1 MGVGVL
7 SVLHILQLPRLVAE
21 RRSSAIFGVVIIAM
35 LWAGVVLKYF
45 DDVQS
50 DKRDAERANQN
61 FAMVFE
67 ENVLRSIGEIDKAL
81 LYLRRSIESRKATT
95 DYSTIA
101 NTTDV
106 LSEIIIQV
114 AIIDANGIM
123 RASNAGPQP
132 APPVDL
138 SDREHYLVHVH
149 SKTDFLFISKP
160 VVGRVS
166 GKWSVQFTRRFLN
179 ADGSFAGV
187 VVASLDPEHL
197 TKFYDKIDF
206 GSPVSISLIGAD
218 GVIRSSGGSA
228 GGYSL
233 GQDLSDTEL
242 YKRIQAGSNATF
254 EDDHFADSQPQLVT
268 IRKVKGHPLWVSVS
282 SSKSE
287 IYKDSLST
295 LKLNALVAGLL
306 TLIMLAAVE
315 SILRS
320 ETRARLKAQ
329 QLQLTLENMS
339 QGIMLVTKDLQIPI
353 INGRCG
359 ELLDLPPEFIEKPPR
374 FDQLIDYQTQ
384 HGKFHNAATS
394 NGREFF
400 DHPAAT
406 AGANQLAVCERL
418 MPNGTVIEVRSGH
431 LPDGSFVQTFTD
443 ITKRWEAEAHVARLA
458 SEDPLTGLP
467 NRRVFRAT
475 LDQMSR
481 LSIPIPGS
489 NQPRNEFA
497 VLFLDLDRFKVINDT
512 LGHRIGD
519 MLLQE
524 VAKRLRLALRATD
537 ILARLGGDE
546 FAIVVPSFISRAAL
560 EVLASGL
567 IVAVSQPYEIDGYRI
582 RSNVS
587 VGIAIGPQD
596 GESVDDLL
604 MAADLALYS
613 VKAGSRGTYKFYDKS
628 MNKELNDRRQ
638 MEVDLREAI
647 EKNELEL
654 HYQPIIN
661 LQRNV
666 ITGFEALARWRH
678 PTKGMVPPALFI
690 PVAEDSGLILPLGEW
705 ALKEACRQA
714 VKWPNQLT
722 ISVNLSPIQFSAP
735 NLYHLIKD
743 ALDETGLT
751 PNRLELEITE
761 RIFMEN
767 NENTLST
774 LRRLKELGVRIS
786 LDDFGTGYS
795 SLSYLRSFPF
805 DKIKVDRAFVSDLKE
820 SNDHMVIVQAV
831 VSIARALGMT
841 TTAEG
846 VETEE
851 QQKFLATLGC
861 DEVQGYLYSAP
872 VPIENVSEI
881 IAKWATRKT
890 MAA

>member
-1 MGVGVL
+1 VAKNL
-7 SVLHILQLPRLVAE
+7 NIFQLPKLITQ
-21 RRSSAIFGVVIIAM
+21 RRSSAIFGVMIIAM
-35 LWAGVVLKYF
+35 LWAGVILKYL

-50 DKRDAERANQN
+50 DKRDAERANRN

-67 ENVLRSIGEIDKAL
+67 ENVLRSIGEIDKSL
-81 LYLRRSIESRKATT
+81 LYLRKSIESRKATT

-106 LSEIIIQV
+106 LSEIIVQV

-132 APPVDL
+132 APTMDL
-138 SDREHYLVHVH
+138 SDREHFKAHLN
-149 SKTDFLFISKP
+149 STSDQLFISKP

-166 GKWSVQFTRRFLN
+166 GKWSVQFTRRFSN
-179 ADGSFAGV
+179 QDGSFGGV

-206 GSPVSISLIGAD
+206 GSSVSISLIGDD

-228 GGYSL
+228 GGYRL
-233 GQDLSDTEL
+233 GQDISHSEL
-242 YKRIQAGSNATF
+242 FRRLQAGANATF
-254 EDDHFADSQPQLVT
+254 EDNSVDNGEAQLVT
-268 IRKVKGHPLWVSVS
+268 LRKVRGHPLWVSVS
-282 SSKSE
+282 SNKAE
-287 IYKDSLST
+287 IYHDSASA
-295 LKLNALVAGLL
+295 LKLNAIIASVLM
-306 TLIMLAAVE
+306 LIVLAAME
-315 SILRS
+315 LILRT
-320 ETRARLKAQ
+320 EAKARLKAE

-359 ELLDLPPEFIEKPPR
+359 ELLDLPPEFIANPPR
-374 FDQLIDYQTQ
+374 FDQLVDYQTQ
-384 HGKFHNAATS
+384 HGKLRQSATS

-400 DHPAAT
+400 ENPAKT
-406 AGANQLAVCERL
+406 GASGQLAVCERL
-418 MPNGTVIEVRSGH
+418 MPNGSVIEVRSGH

-458 SEDPLTGLP
+458 AEDPLTGLP
-467 NRRVFRAT
+467 NRRVFRST

-481 LSIPIPGS
+481 LAHPSIRDAQGKS
-489 NQPRNEFA
+489 EFA

-519 MLLQE
+519 LLLQE
-524 VAKRLRLALRATD
+524 VAKRLKLALRATD

-546 FAIVVPSFISRAAL
+546 FAIVVPCFVTRSTI
-560 EVLASGL
+560 EVLANGL
-567 IVAVSQPYEIDGYRI
+567 IVAVAQPYEIDGYRI

-587 VGIAIGPQD
+587 IGIAIGPQD
-596 GESVDDLL
+596 GETVDDLL

-613 VKAGSRGTYKFYDKS
+613 VKAGNRGTYKFYEKS
-628 MNKELNDRRQ
+628 MNRELNDRRQ
-638 MEVDLREAI
+638 IEMDLREAI
-647 EKNELEL
+647 DRNELEL
-654 HYQPIIN
+654 HYQPILN
-661 LQRNV
+661 LRRNV

-678 PTKGMVPPALFI
+678 PVKGMVPPALFI

-705 ALKEACRQA
+705 ALREACRKA
-714 VKWPNQLT
+714 SLWPNDLH
-722 ISVNLSPIQFSAP
+722 IAVNLSPMQFQAP
-735 NLYHLIKD
+735 NLFSLIEGIL
-743 ALDETGLT
+743 AETGLA
-751 PNRLELEITE
+751 PHRLELEITE

-767 NENTLST
+767 NDSTLST
-774 LRRLKELGVRIS
+774 LRRLKELGVRVS

-805 DKIKVDRAFVSDLKE
+805 DKIKIDRAFVSDLKDSSE
-820 SNDHMVIVQAV
+820 HIVIVQAV

-851 QQKFLATLGC
+851 QQKFLTTLGC

-872 VPIENVSEI
+872 VPIENVPEL
-881 IAKWATRKT
+881 IAKWAVQKTKST